1 MRGASLSVRQ
11 SEVDMRL
18 FLIAAAVAA
27 AAASGISVFAT
38 IPAANAA
45 ECTGANCP
53 PPAGQGGR
61 DCDHKKQEQTTS

>member
-1 MRGASLSVRQ
+1 
-11 SEVDMRL
+11 MRL

-27 AAASGISVFAT
+27 VAASGIPAFVT

-53 PPAGQGGR
+53 PPAGQGGH
-61 DCDHKKQEQTTS
+61 DCQRKKQEQTTS